1 VTRSHPLPPARRT
14 AYTPAMLDIDE
25 PRHYRVAL
33 LHLGFRPFFLLA
45 GLAAGAL
52 MAAWAVIYLLGT
64 TLPPGGQLPPAWWH
78 GHEMIFGYA
87 MAVIAGFLLTAVRNW
102 TGVQTLHGWPLLLLA
117 LLWLLAR
124 VMPFL
129 GHPAALTAMA
139 AADLAFGLGL
149 AAALLAPIA
158 RVRQWKQL
166 FIWALLVLL
175 IGANA
180 LFYAGL
186 FVGDDTMF
194 LVQRAL
200 LGGLYLVIALILL
213 MGRRVIP
220 FFIEK
225 GVGEGPP
232 PRNRAWLDLSLNLL
246 LLAFILLEVFDQLP
260 GLLAVLAL
268 ALAVLHGVRLGGW
281 HHPGIWRRPLLW
293 ILFLAYAWIIIGFAL
308 RAIAFFVP
316 LGAFLPLHAFAAG
329 GIGLMTLGM
338 MARVA
343 LGHTGRNVFE
353 PPRVL
358 GWMFAL
364 AVAAV
369 VLRVVPPL
377 FTTELYKVWIG
388 ASQGLWILAFSLFF
402 IVYAPMLIRP
412 RVDGR
417 YG

>member
-1 VTRSHPLPPARRT
+1 
-14 AYTPAMLDIDE
+14 MLNIDE
-25 PRHYRVAL
+25 PHDYRIAL
-33 LHLGFRPFFLLA
+33 HHLGFRPFFLLA

-52 MAAWAVIYLLGT
+52 MAAWALVYLLDQS
-64 TLPPGGQLPPAWWH
+64 LPQTERLPASWWH

-102 TGVQTLHGWPLLLLA
+102 TGVQTLHGWPLLALA
-117 LLWLLAR
+117 VLWLLAR
-124 VMPFL
+124 LMPFIAHPDAL
-129 GHPAALTAMA
+129 GAMMVL
-139 AADLAFGLGL
+139 DLAFGVGL
-149 AAALLAPIA
+149 VAALLVPIVK
-158 RVRQWKQL
+158 VRQWKHL
-166 FIWALLVLL
+166 LLWLLVVLL
-175 IGANA
+175 VAANA

-200 LGGLYLVIALILL
+200 LGGLYLIVALILL

-232 PRNRAWLDLSLNLL
+232 PRNHAWLDLTVSLL
-246 LLAFILLEVFDQLP
+246 LVAFILLEVFDLLP

-268 ALAVLHGVRLGGW
+268 ALAVLHSVRLAGW
-281 HHPGIWRRPLLW
+281 HHPGIWSRPLLW
-293 ILFLAYAWIIIGFAL
+293 ILFVAYAWIIIGFAL
-308 RAIAFFVP
+308 RAIDVFYP
-316 LGAFLPLHAFAAG
+316 LNPYLFMHAFAAG

-343 LGHTGRNVFE
+343 LGHTGRNVFD

-358 GWMFAL
+358 GWMFGL
-364 AVAAV
+364 AVAASLV
-369 VLRVVPPL
+369 RVIPAL
-377 FTTELYKVWIG
+377 FTTRYYEVWIG
-388 ASQGLWILAFSLFF
+388 ISQGLWIAAFSWFF
-402 IVYAPMLIRP
+402 VLYAPMLIKP